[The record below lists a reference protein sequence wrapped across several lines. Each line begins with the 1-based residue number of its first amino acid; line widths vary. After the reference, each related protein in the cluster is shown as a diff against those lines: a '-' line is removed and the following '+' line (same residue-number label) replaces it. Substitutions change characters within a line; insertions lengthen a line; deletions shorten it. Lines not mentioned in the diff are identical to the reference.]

1 MDDVLSMTTQAAS
14 ECAPAANR
22 YKYLIAGND
31 HALKHFNRVCR
42 GSVSS
47 LMRLKGGKRS
57 ALDICRG
64 SRKAQVAD
72 PKPRYPRENC
82 KCSIKGRNARR
93 ATAKDAQ
100 PSQRRSFHLKSWQ
113 VFAAPSRSSADQFR
127 VGSPWVSSISL
138 SG

>member
-47 LMRLKGGKRS
+47 LMRLKCGKHS
-57 ALDICRG
+57 ALDIGRG
-64 SRKAQVAD
+64 GRKAQASTFPVDAARSGND
-72 PKPRYPRENC
+72 VQPALPKELSPV
-82 KCSIKGRNARR
+82 SGA
-93 ATAKDAQ
+93 
-100 PSQRRSFHLKSWQ
+100 
-113 VFAAPSRSSADQFR
+113 SAFE
-127 VGSPWVSSISL
+127 
-138 SG
+138 